1 MRGEGF
7 TKAIILCGG
16 EGTRLKPF
24 TFSRPKQLLPLA
36 NRILIAY
43 VIDSV
48 KSCGIDE
55 LCLVVNHY
63 NRKIFE
69 QTLKNGAS
77 FGVRI
82 TYILQEQAKG
92 IAHALSLCED
102 WTAGDKF
109 LLYLGDNLLEEN
121 LESMKSLFLSSQA
134 QATILL
140 KEVEDPRAFGVATL
154 QDGRIVRLVEKP
166 KEPESRNAVLGLYFF
181 DFRVFDVIRRLKP
194 SWRGEYEITDAI
206 SLLIEEGNVVNYHF
220 LKGWWKDTGKV
231 PDLLDANRRILSSRP
246 VEKAVQI
253 ELEHSFLGEDVSV
266 GENCTFLNCRIEGPT
281 VIGHN
286 AKFQNVTI
294 GPYTAIGNDCVLE
307 HVELENSILMDRVR
321 LSNLSVRM
329 KESILGCDFEW
340 SGTYP
345 DAGVVQIVAGDHNK
359 ISFY

>member
-1 MRGEGF
+1 VGF

-43 VIDSV
+43 VIDAV
-48 KSCGIDE
+48 KSGGIKE
-55 LCLVVNHY
+55 VCLVVNHY
-63 NRKIFE
+63 NRNIFE
-69 QTLKNGAS
+69 QTLKDGSA

-82 TYILQEQAKG
+82 TYVLQENAKG
-92 IAHALSLCED
+92 IAHALSLCEG
-102 WTAGDKF
+102 WAAGEKF

-121 LESMKSLFLSSQA
+121 LETMKSLFLSTQA
-134 QATILL
+134 QATLLL

-154 QDGRIVRLVEKP
+154 QNERIVRLVEKP

-181 DFRVFDVIRRLKP
+181 DSHVFDVIRRLKP

-206 SLLIEEGNVVNYHF
+206 SMLITEGHVVNYHF

-231 PDLLDANRRILSSRP
+231 PDLLDANRRILSSKP
-246 VEKAVQI
+246 IEKAGQI

-266 GENCTFLNCRIEGPT
+266 GENCAFSNCRIEGPT
-281 VIGHN
+281 VIGNN
-286 AKFQNVTI
+286 ARLQNVYV
-294 GPYTAIGNDCVLE
+294 GPYCAIGNDCALE
-307 HVELENSILMDRVR
+307 HIELENSILMDRVR

-329 KESILGCDFEW
+329 KESIIGSDFEW
-340 SGTYP
+340 SATYP
-345 DAGVVQIVAGDHNK
+345 DAGGMQIIAGDHNK
-359 ISFY
+359 IIFF